1 MDAAL
6 AGRAALA
13 GDAPSWEAERD
24 VSLFKKKIQFTIKWN
39 EMNFLSCNIAVVASF
54 LTSAVFAFV
63 EDLDDT

>member
-1 MDAAL
+1 MDAGL

-13 GDAPSWEAERD
+13 GDAPAGRLDAMSAWF
-24 VSLFKKKIQFTIKWN
+24 LKKFKFAVKLN
-39 EMNFLSCNIAVVASF
+39 EMNLLFRNVPVVASF